1 MLQVFPFKA
10 RTGSYGSGQASFLW
24 LLSCR
29 TIGDIPRTEGLT
41 PESVSRRQQKE
52 PLDLTFPCG
61 GALVGDLGGP
71 ADLQFSVSFGLVPQ
85 AGKTVALRSAKD
97 PGNSELDHFEQIA
110 YACQDESVGGSRLS
124 YGCSRRIEPS

>member
-10 RTGSYGSGQASFLW
+10 RTGSYGSGQVSFLW

-61 GALVGDLGGP
+61 VALVGDLGGP

-85 AGKTVALRSAKD
+85 AGKDGCA
-97 PGNSELDHFEQIA
+97 
-110 YACQDESVGGSRLS
+110 SVGQGSRELGTRS
-124 YGCSRRIEPS
+124 FRADCLCVSG